1 MKFLYGR
8 LRAAWVLV
16 VLLGILS
23 GCKAESVMTNVADSA
38 ELALAQRV
46 AHGLYGEENTYAF
59 LDFPN
64 ELEEQAQRDPIRY
77 RDLTC
82 FEVYANNE
90 KVCWMALNAHTLRIF
105 VKEVADERGYRQVRI
120 EEDGTMALDA
130 YEEI

>member
-1 MKFLYGR
+1 MKLLYRR
-8 LRAAWVLV
+8 LCAAWMLV
-16 VLLGILS
+16 VLLGILP
-23 GCKAESVMTNVADSA
+23 GCKAKSVADSA

-46 AHGLYGEENTYAF
+46 AQGLYGEENTYAF

-64 ELEEQAQRDPIRY
+64 ELEEQAKEDPIRY
-77 RDLTC
+77 MNLTC

-90 KVCWMALNAHTLRIF
+90 KVCWMALNANTLRIF
-105 VKEVADERGYRQVRI
+105 VKEAADERGYRQVRI